1 MSSNFTTAINT
12 SISLF
17 KDILKPEL
25 EIQLG
30 GKFVSI
36 EGKDDPVCKA
46 LDLFAGIDLLWIKNN
61 QISGVANRI
70 QISNKNWATFTIR
83 AERESGTK
91 TEYAK
96 RKESI
101 NDGLSIYPQYTI
113 QSYINDNN
121 ELLSF
126 AIIPTV
132 DIFDA
137 IEQGYYQVQH
147 TRANQKGQAFFY
159 IVKWDV
165 LEKLDKRIK
174 IFEAC

>member
-1 MSSNFTTAINT
+1 MSSDFSTSMNT

-17 KDILKPEL
+17 RDILKPEL
-25 EIQLG
+25 ELQLG
-30 GKFVSI
+30 GQFVSI
-36 EGKDDPVCKA
+36 EGKDDPVYKA

-91 TEYAK
+91 TEYDK

-113 QSYINDNN
+113 QSYVTDNN

-126 AIIPTV
+126 AIVPTV

-137 IEQGYYQVQH
+137 IEKGYYELQH
-147 TRANQKGQAFFY
+147 TRADQKGQAFFY
-159 IVKWDV
+159 VVKWDV
-165 LEKLDKRIK
+165 LEKLGKRIK
-174 IFEAC
+174 IFEA

>member
-1 MSSNFTTAINT
+1 MSSDFSTSMNT

-17 KDILKPEL
+17 RDILKPEL
-25 EIQLG
+25 ELQLG
-30 GKFVSI
+30 GQFVSI
-36 EGKDDPVCKA
+36 EGKDDPVYKA
-46 LDLFAGIDLLWIKNN
+46 LDLFAGIDLIWIKNN

-91 TEYAK
+91 TEYDK

-113 QSYINDNN
+113 QSYVTDNN

-126 AIIPTV
+126 AIVPTV

-137 IEQGYYQVQH
+137 IEKGYYELQH
-147 TRANQKGQAFFY
+147 TRADQKGQAFFY
-159 IVKWDV
+159 VVKWDV
-165 LEKLDKRIK
+165 LEKLGKRIK
-174 IFEAC
+174 IFEA